1 MGFQQ
6 LSMALV
12 VMIMMMM
19 MILQKPNCGRAA
31 VVMKID
37 NTYQYCNGL
46 VNEYKIGEDLELLMG
61 SNVIRILQQAGNNKL
76 SSNALMATQAVQKDC
91 KGSYTNCI
99 ANGGNANCRNLFAC
113 RGQL

>member
-1 MGFQQ
+1 MGFLQ

-12 VMIMMMM
+12 VMIMM
-19 MILQKPNCGRAA
+19 ILQKPNCGTAA
-31 VVMKID
+31 VVVKRN

-46 VNEYKIGEDLELLMG
+46 VNEYKIGEHLESLMG

-99 ANGGNANCRNLFAC
+99 ANGSGNTNCRNLFAC
-113 RGQL
+113 